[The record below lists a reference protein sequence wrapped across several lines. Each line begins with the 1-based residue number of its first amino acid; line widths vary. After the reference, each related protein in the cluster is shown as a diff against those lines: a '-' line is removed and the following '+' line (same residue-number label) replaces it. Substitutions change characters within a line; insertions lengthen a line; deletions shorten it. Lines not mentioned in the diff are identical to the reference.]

1 MVTTEAV
8 REAQVEYH
16 IRMFESELKRIY
28 GVSEFSSFPND
39 VKLALFGMIFNIG
52 MHELKGEHPNFNK
65 HMKVRDFKKAAIESN
80 RKDVSTERNT
90 YVRNLFKISK

>member
-8 REAQVEYH
+8 REAQIEHH
-16 IRMFESELKRIY
+16 IRIFESELKRIY
-28 GVSEFSSFPND
+28 GVSEFSSYPND
-39 VKLALFGMIFNIG
+39 VKLALFGTIFNIG
-52 MHELKGEHPNFNK
+52 MHELKDEHPNFNK

-90 YVRNLFKISK
+90 YVRNLFKSAK